1 MRRGLRL
8 DPTWVD
14 TALAGTVVLAA
25 TLGLTVTDTG
35 VADASPVQWVLGVAV
50 ALPLLA
56 RRRAPA
62 AVLAG
67 ITAVAVL
74 QSTLLGELPGF
85 SSFLALLIGAYSVG
99 AYARLAR
106 GLGAMVL
113 CLAGVLV
120 AGAVA
125 EPLSVEGVIIPFV
138 YLGAAWG
145 IGRLVEAR
153 TSRADRMAAE
163 AERLAR
169 EQEGREQLA
178 IAEERARIARELHDV
193 IAHAVTTM
201 VLQAGAAQA
210 ELESGE
216 GRTLTRLAAIE
227 SSGRQALDELRRILA
242 ATRNGDAETEPMP
255 TLAELPALAERT
267 SAAGLPVDMSV
278 AVSSAL
284 SPGLSLSVYRIV
296 QEALTNALKHASA
309 TRVSVRISEDQE
321 AVVIEVRDD
330 GRGAARPNVD
340 GSGRGLIGVRE
351 RAAMFGGSVE
361 AGADPDRGG
370 FVVRTRLLRSERAR

>member
-1 MRRGLRL
+1 
-8 DPTWVD
+8 
-14 TALAGTVVLAA
+14 
-25 TLGLTVTDTG
+25 
-35 VADASPVQWVLGVAV
+35 
-50 ALPLLA
+50 
-56 RRRAPA
+56 
-62 AVLAG
+62 
-67 ITAVAVL
+67 
-74 QSTLLGELPGF
+74 
-85 SSFLALLIGAYSVG
+85 
-99 AYARLAR
+99 
-106 GLGAMVL
+106 
-113 CLAGVLV
+113 
-120 AGAVA
+120 
-125 EPLSVEGVIIPFV
+125 
-138 YLGAAWG
+138 
-145 IGRLVEAR
+145 
-153 TSRADRMAAE
+153 
-163 AERLAR
+163 
-169 EQEGREQLA
+169 
-178 IAEERARIARELHDV
+178 
-193 IAHAVTTM
+193 M

-242 ATRNGDAETEPMP
+242 ATRNGDVETEPMP

-309 TRVSVRISEDQE
+309 TRVSVRISEEQE
-321 AVVIEVRDD
+321 AIVIEVRDD
-330 GRGAARPNVD
+330 GRGEARPNVE

-370 FVVRTRLLRSERAR
+370 FVVRTRLLRTEPSP